1 MRDKRLN
8 RKKDKVQGLLE
19 DLNNIEATE
28 ENEKIRGKL
37 QSKVEKLQNQ
47 IAEIEAEPSTEEE

>member
-19 DLNNIEATE
+19 ELNNIEATE

-37 QSKVEKLQNQ
+37 QSKVDKLQAQ
-47 IAEIEAEPSTEEE
+47 IAEIDSEPSTEE

>member
-8 RKKDKVQGLLE
+8 RKKDKVQELLE
-19 DLNNIEATE
+19 DLNTIEATE

-37 QSKVEKLQNQ
+37 QSKVEKLQAQ
-47 IAEIEAEPSTEEE
+47 IAEIESEPSTEEE